1 LPWLV
6 KIRLINSIKY
16 TALENKILSF
26 KHSCFSGDLIY
37 ALASIKALCE
47 IEGDKAVIYQWL
59 NKEGFLY
66 QGAEHPYG
74 GKMMN
79 DYAFEMMKPLIESQP
94 YVKEFKPWNGEKVHV
109 NLDVIRQV
117 KNHMPYGNIV
127 TWIAMVYA
135 EATPRYWEPWINIPQ
150 EEKEDI
156 IIINRTSRYHNQ
168 WIDYFFLKEYQD
180 KILFIGLEEEFK
192 QFQMDWGLDV
202 KWYTPGNAYQIAVLL
217 QSCKLF
223 IGNQSMCFAI
233 AEAMKVPRIL
243 EVCDMAPNVIP
254 AGEGGYY
261 ARNPDTFKFI
271 VEKLLK

>member
-1 LPWLV
+1 
-6 KIRLINSIKY
+6 
-16 TALENKILSF
+16 LENKILSF

-109 NLDVIRQV
+109 DLDVIRQV

-135 EATPRYWEPWINIPQ
+135 EATPKYWQPWIDVRQQDYQDFRNDWTLTSPVLKTIV
-150 EEKEDI
+150 
-156 IIINRTSRYHNQ
+156 INRTSRYHNQ

-180 KILFIGLEEEFK
+180 RIVFVGLEDEYN
-192 QFQMDWGLDV
+192 QFQMDWGLNVSYYKPTD
-202 KWYTPGNAYQIAVLL
+202 AYQLALL
-217 QSCKLF
+217 LLSCKLF

-254 AGEGGYY
+254 AGPGGYY
-261 ARNPDTFKFI
+261 ARNPDTFKFL